1 MKDMM
6 KRKFPDSLF
15 HNHAPDAIRDRLT
28 KRRKNSLIRDFVYGS
43 IDGAVTTFSIVAGV
57 KGAGLS
63 TMTILILGFSN
74 IVSDGFSMAASNYLG
89 TKADRDEK
97 KMIEEFENKQI
108 DVHPQGEIEEVKQIF
123 KLKGFD
129 GELLNQAVDAV
140 VSNRR
145 EWVRTMLLE
154 EYGFSM
160 DTTSPILA
168 GAMTFIAFLFFGM
181 IPLVPYILKA
191 DNAFTWATVLTGLSF
206 FLLGTLKSRWSME
219 RGWLSG
225 VKTFLIGAI
234 AASLAYGVGIL
245 FTY

>member
-1 MKDMM
+1 M

-15 HNHAPDAIRDRLT
+15 HSHSPDIIRHRLT
-28 KRRKNSLIRDFVYGS
+28 KQRKNSLIRDFVYGS

-63 TMTILILGFSN
+63 TMTTLVLGFSN
-74 IVSDGFSMAASNYLG
+74 ILSDGFSMAASNYLG

-97 KMIEEFENKQI
+97 KMIEEFEHKQI
-108 DVHPQGEIEEVKQIF
+108 DNHPEGEVEEVREIF
-123 KLKGFD
+123 KLKGFE
-129 GELLNQAVDAV
+129 GELLNQAVDVV
-140 VSNRR
+140 VSNRK

-160 DTTSPILA
+160 DTTSPIVA
-168 GAMTFIAFLFFGM
+168 GAMTFIAFLLFGM
-181 IPLVPYILKA
+181 IPLLPYVLKA
-191 DNAFTWATVLTGLSF
+191 QNAFVWATVLTGLSF
-206 FLLGTLKSRWSME
+206 FLLGTLKSKWSME
-219 RGWLSG
+219 RAWLSG
-225 VKTFLIGAI
+225 IKTFVLGAV

>member
-1 MKDMM
+1 M

-15 HNHAPDAIRDRLT
+15 HSHSPDIIRHRLT
-28 KRRKNSLIRDFVYGS
+28 KQRKNSLIRDFVYGS

-74 IVSDGFSMAASNYLG
+74 ILSDGFSMAASNYLG

-97 KMIEEFENKQI
+97 KMIEEFEHKQI
-108 DVHPQGEIEEVKQIF
+108 DIHPEGEVEEVREIF
-123 KLKGFD
+123 KLKGFE
-129 GELLNQAVDAV
+129 GELLNQAVDVV
-140 VSNRR
+140 VSNRK

-160 DTTSPILA
+160 DTTSPIVA
-168 GAMTFIAFLFFGM
+168 GAMTFIAFLLFGM
-181 IPLVPYILKA
+181 IPLLPYVLKA
-191 DNAFTWATVLTGLSF
+191 QNAFVWATVLTGLSF
-206 FLLGTLKSRWSME
+206 FLLGTLKSKWSME
-219 RGWLSG
+219 RAWLSG
-225 VKTFLIGAI
+225 IKTFVLGAV

>member
-1 MKDMM
+1 M

-15 HNHAPDAIRDRLT
+15 HNHEPDSIRYRLT
-28 KRRKNSLIRDFVYGS
+28 GHRKNSLIRDFVYGS

-108 DVHPQGEIEEVKQIF
+108 DNHPEGEVEEIKQIF

-129 GELLNQAVDAV
+129 GDLLKQAVDVV

-160 DTTSPILA
+160 ETTSPVLA
-168 GAMTFIAFLFFGM
+168 GAMTFMAFLFFGM
-181 IPLVPYILKA
+181 IPLIPYVLKA
-191 DNAFTWATVLTGLSF
+191 QNAFTWATVLTGFSF
-206 FLLGTLKSRWSME
+206 FLMGALKSKWSME
-219 RGWLSG
+219 KAWLSG
-225 VKTFLIGAI
+225 LKTFFIGAI
-234 AASLAYGVGIL
+234 AASMAYGVGLL